1 MSDPKIIV
9 ALDYAN
15 AEAALTM
22 ADQIDPKRARV
33 KVGKELFTRSGP
45 QVVDALV
52 KRGFDVFLD
61 LKYHDIPNTV
71 AKACAAAADLGVW
84 MVNVHTLG
92 GGAMMA
98 AAKEA
103 VGNTKDSP
111 ILIGVTLL
119 TSMDQHTFDQIGL
132 QGTMTDTVVRLAK
145 LAKDSGLDGVVCSA
159 QEATPLRQQL
169 GQDFH
174 LITPGIR
181 PAGSDRGDQHRTMT
195 PKQALAAGSHYLVIG
210 RPITAAADPMQALLD
225 IELSLKD

>member
-9 ALDYAN
+9 ALDYATVD
-15 AEAALTM
+15 AALNM

-45 QVVDALV
+45 QVVEALV
-52 KRGFDVFLD
+52 SRGFDVFLD

-84 MVNVHTLG
+84 MLNVHTLG
-92 GGAMMA
+92 GAAMMA
-98 AAKEA
+98 AAKSA
-103 VGNTKDSP
+103 LGDSDDAP

-119 TSMDQHTFDQIGL
+119 TSMDQHTFNQIGL
-132 QGTMTDTVVRLAK
+132 TGSMTDTVLRLAN

-159 QEATPLRQQL
+159 QEASPLREQL
-169 GQDFH
+169 GEQFQ

-181 PAGSDRGDQHRTMT
+181 PAGSERGDQHRTMT

-210 RPITAAADPMQALLD
+210 RPITAASDPMQALHD
-225 IELSLKD
+225 IENSL

>member
-84 MVNVHTLG
+84 MLNVHTLG
-92 GGAMMA
+92 GGAMMTA
-98 AAKEA
+98 AREA
-103 VGNTKDSP
+103 VGNTDDRP

-119 TSMDQHTFDQIGL
+119 TSMDQQTFDQIGL
-132 QGTMTDTVVRLAK
+132 QGTMTDTVIRLAK
-145 LAKDSGLDGVVCSA
+145 LAKASGLDGVVCSA
-159 QEATPLRQQL
+159 QEATPLRDQV
-169 GQDFH
+169 GQDFQ

-181 PAGSDRGDQHRTMT
+181 PAGSDHGDQHRTMT